1 MNSSKLFFYEPI
13 SFDSLLPGGPSS
25 VFNQICFVLFMS
37 LTSNTS
43 CKMMKSSLAENID
56 ELRDDT
62 FVSKLNLES
71 SIQEVLRKP
80 PGNSQE
86 APEKLQG
93 SSEEAPR
100 KPGEEIGSWRKI
112 LRWKNLALSNFKEN
126 DLIELFLPNFIE
138 SKKGNLKNQMKNC
151 YFISW
156 VKYFILLTRTSRMIT
171 LQYETFSQFQIFL
184 AALLNFIAVDK

>member
-62 FVSKLNLES
+62 FVSKLHLES
-71 SIQEVLRKP
+71 SIYFDPSRFIFEVTVFVMIKC
-80 PGNSQE
+80 
-86 APEKLQG
+86 
-93 SSEEAPR
+93 
-100 KPGEEIGSWRKI
+100 
-112 LRWKNLALSNFKEN
+112 
-126 DLIELFLPNFIE
+126 LP
-138 SKKGNLKNQMKNC
+138 K
-151 YFISW
+151 
-156 VKYFILLTRTSRMIT
+156 
-171 LQYETFSQFQIFL
+171 FS
-184 AALLNFIAVDK
+184 D